1 MVILSFCFFPLHQA
15 SLDSKITLII
25 RMLNEPLPMT
35 KEKSEA
41 QAIEELQ
48 QGLPIT
54 IAADSRFSSSLK
66 PLLTQL
72 EMWINFQALKADWYG
87 NEDFVLSFDFTLV
100 RSLDEKM
107 QQLKTARASCNA
119 SNASNGSAAAA
130 WNIEKGYAYHYESSN
145 QTTIAFIAVDDLL
158 EGGVGIEQGIKD
170 RLSAVA
176 NSVGSEHGLLALS

>member
-1 MVILSFCFFPLHQA
+1 LHRGA
-15 SLDSKITLII
+15 LDSKITLII

-41 QAIEELQ
+41 QVIEELQ

-66 PLLTQL
+66 PLLTEL

-100 RSLDEKM
+100 RSLDEKV
-107 QQLKTARASCNA
+107 QQLETARASCNV

-130 WNIEKGYAYHYESSN
+130 WNIEKGYAYHYESSKL
-145 QTTIAFIAVDDLL
+145 TTIAFIAVDDLL
-158 EGGVGIEQGIKD
+158 EAGAGIEQGIKD
-170 RLSAVA
+170 RLIAVA
-176 NSVGSEHGLLALS
+176 NAVAKSVGSEHGLLALS

>member
-1 MVILSFCFFPLHQA
+1 
-15 SLDSKITLII
+15 
-25 RMLNEPLPMT
+25 MLNEPLPMT

-100 RSLDEKM
+100 RSLDEKV
-107 QQLKTARASCNA
+107 QQLKTAGASC
-119 SNASNGSAAAA
+119 NASNGSAAVA
-130 WNIEKGYAYHYESSN
+130 WTIEKGYAYHYESCN

-158 EGGVGIEQGIKD
+158 EAGVGIEQGIKD
-170 RLSAVA
+170 RLTAVA
-176 NSVGSEHGLLALS
+176 NSVGSEHGFLALV